1 MHAAD
6 ALERSKKLK
15 ALSSNA
21 QLTRIHRGTSFVNK
35 TRVCIRLVRSV
46 RPEPAVM
53 PLRRSHPTTPADN
66 HDANKHRING
76 GDTHLQPPGSKRP
89 VSKPRTHPCNTH
101 GPARPTPDL
110 AASKRASG
118 GPNYMEPGWP

>member
-35 TRVCIRLVRSV
+35 TRVCIRLVRPV

-101 GPARPTPDL
+101 GPARPVPDL
-110 AASKRASG
+110 AASERRAKLSM
-118 GPNYMEPGWP
+118 YM

>member
-35 TRVCIRLVRSV
+35 TRVCIRLVRPV
-46 RPEPAVM
+46 RPEPAVKGHAAAQES
-53 PLRRSHPTTPADN
+53 P
-66 HDANKHRING
+66 HDKA
-76 GDTHLQPPGSKRP
+76 L
-89 VSKPRTHPCNTH
+89 
-101 GPARPTPDL
+101 
-110 AASKRASG
+110 
-118 GPNYMEPGWP
+118 